1 MTENNAVVTGT
12 STASGHVPEQRT
24 IAATGNT
31 FVAEAFRQVRPD
43 AVFAYPITPQTTIV
57 EQFAAFVANGKTDA
71 EYVTVESEHSAMSC
85 SIGSSAAG
93 ARTLTATSSQGLAY
107 MWEALHIA
115 SGLRLPIV
123 MANAN
128 RALSAPINIH
138 CDHSDVMGA
147 RDTGW
152 IILFAE
158 NAQEAYDNTV
168 MSVRIAET
176 NMLPVMPTL
185 DGFITTHA
193 IARGEMMDDQTV
205 AEFVG
210 EYEPEHYLLDVD
222 NPISVGGFA
231 NLGNSYM
238 KVKKAE
244 RDAIDASA
252 DSIIKIGEEWEALCG
267 RPYNHVEGF
276 GLEDAEYVIVIMG
289 SAAGNARHLVR
300 ELRAEGKKV
309 GLLKVRTYR
318 PFPAKEVAEALAG
331 RKAVAVMDRAESFG
345 GPAGPLALDTSMA
358 LYQGGVQTSLR
369 NYIYGLGG
377 ADVKLELFREVFDEL
392 EAAAA
397 GAPNPG
403 LVYKGI

>member
-1 MTENNAVVTGT
+1 MAAHT
-12 STASGHVPEQRT
+12 PEQRT
-24 IAATGNT
+24 VAATGNT
-31 FVAEAFRQVRPD
+31 FVAEAFRQVRPA

-57 EQFAAFVANGKTDA
+57 EQFAAFVAAGKTDA
-71 EYVTVESEHSAMSC
+71 EYVTVESEHSAMSAA
-85 SIGSSAAG
+85 IGSSAAG

-152 IILFAE
+152 VILMAE
-158 NAQEAYDNTV
+158 NAQEAYDNTI
-168 MSVRIAET
+168 MSVRIAEE

-210 EYEPEHYLLDVD
+210 EYEPEHYLLNRDES
-222 NPISVGGFA
+222 ISVGGFA

-244 RDAIDASA
+244 RDAIDNSGP
-252 DSIIKIGEEWEALCG
+252 SILKVGKEWEALSG
-267 RPYNHVEGF
+267 RGYSHIDCWSVD
-276 GLEDAEYVIVIMG
+276 DADYVIVIMG
-289 SAAGNARHLVR
+289 SAAGNARTVAR
-300 ELRAEGKKV
+300 ELREAGKKV
-309 GLLKVRTYR
+309 GILKVRTYR
-318 PFPAKEVAEALAG
+318 PFPAMEIAEALKGAT
-331 RKAVAVMDRAESFG
+331 AVAVMDRAESFG

-358 LYQGGVQTSLR
+358 LFQEDASAKLR
-369 NYIYGLGG
+369 TYIYGLGG
-377 ADVKLELFREVFDEL
+377 ADVKLELFREVFEEL

-403 LVYKGI
+403 LIYKGI